1 MAIKT
6 IPVPFCD
13 QCDEP
18 WLPKHLLADGT
29 PNPIFEHPED
39 SKRCGKCKSTRWNAG
54 GVDRRRKA
62 VAQDSDA
69 VVVVPGP
76 SFTKEEWTKLAQEP
90 ESPMQ
95 ERQEALMEAIEIARN
110 APIPMPEV
118 PAEAFQYL
126 QEMTAKAQAIT
137 GCVEASARCRH
148 GLYACPEC
156 HPQETQ

>member
-69 VVVVPGP
+69 VVVVPSP
-76 SFTKEEWTKLAQEP
+76 SFTKEEWTKLAQDTEKRAEEK
-90 ESPMQ
+90 ESFAKYRDAFVSAAAA
-95 ERQEALMEAIEIARN
+95 EN
-110 APIPMPEV
+110 AE
-118 PAEAFQYL
+118 
-126 QEMTAKAQAIT
+126 K
-137 GCVEASARCRH
+137 GRCRH
-148 GLYACPEC
+148 GLYSCREC
-156 HPQETQ
+156 HPQEAH